1 MESIFYAMIIKEMN
15 LKQTPIEQEE
25 KPPTV
30 QIEEY
35 QLVKCKFCGV
45 ESIYSSDNCYMNPN
59 RINEI
64 P

>member
-35 QLVKCKFCGV
+35 QLVKCKFCG
-45 ESIYSSDNCYMNPN
+45 DNCYMNPN